1 MEFVVATLIMG
12 SKRDFEDQ
20 LGARG

>member
-20 LGARG
+20 LGGRG